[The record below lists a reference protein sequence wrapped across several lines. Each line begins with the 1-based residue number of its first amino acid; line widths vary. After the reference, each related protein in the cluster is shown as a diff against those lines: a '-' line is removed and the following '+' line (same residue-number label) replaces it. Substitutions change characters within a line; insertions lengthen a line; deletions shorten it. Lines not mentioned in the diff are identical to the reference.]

1 MADVRVITPD
11 DLDPSL
17 GFVGELYDD
26 TSLCPADSVGKVGIT
41 DLTRHLPRDIL
52 VGDGI
57 IVVNSNTGQARVA
70 DMSVVTGVRKPILWV
85 RYYEGEDF
93 VNDTGITD
101 QLPPIPVGGGR
112 LLYDFRSS
120 HFYKYAPLT
129 LNIRNHAP
137 FTAYWVRVNYTTWTL
152 EKVGSLSPA
161 GVHEEFSPS
170 AVTLRFSKSPQMQHY
185 DYDTGESWNYILCI
199 DYEDAE
205 DQYGI
210 SSTDIHRTLTNR
222 AGYPFDVGIELTLD
236 YGHAPT
242 VWTGPV
248 GSAHIE
254 RSGDTELRSSS
265 GAGRTFDVSIVREL
279 MT

>member
-1 MADVRVITPD
+1 MTDVKVITPD

-17 GFVGELYDD
+17 GFVGEFYYDN
-26 TSLCPADSVGKVGIT
+26 SLRPADSVGKVGIT
-41 DLTRHLPRDIL
+41 DLARHLPRDIL

-70 DMSVVTGVRKPILWV
+70 DMSVVTGVRKPILQV

-93 VNDTGITD
+93 VNDTGITN

-112 LLYDFRSS
+112 LLYDFQSS
-120 HFYKYAPLT
+120 YFHKYAPLT
-129 LNIRNHAP
+129 LNIRSPAP
-137 FTAYWVRVNYTTWTL
+137 FTAYWVKVNSTTWAL

-161 GVHEEFSPS
+161 GVHEEFSSS

-222 AGYPFDVGIELTLD
+222 AVYPFDVGIELTLD
-236 YGHAPT
+236 YTYAPT

-248 GSAHIE
+248 GSAYIE
-254 RSGDTELRSSS
+254 RSGDTDLRSSS
-265 GAGRTFDVSIVREL
+265 GAARTFDVSIVREL
-279 MT
+279 TT

>member
-1 MADVRVITPD
+1 MADVKVITPD

-17 GFVGELYDD
+17 GFVGELYYDN
-26 TSLCPADSVGKVGIT
+26 SLRPADSVGKVGIT

-70 DMSVVTGVRKPILWV
+70 DMSVVTGVRKPILQV

-93 VNDTGITD
+93 VNDMGITN

-112 LLYDFRSS
+112 LLYDFKSS
-120 HFYKYAPLT
+120 YFHKYAPLT
-129 LNIRNHAP
+129 LNIRSPAP
-137 FTAYWVRVNYTTWTL
+137 FTAYWVKVNSTTGAL

-210 SSTDIHRTLTNR
+210 SSTDIHKALTNH
-222 AGYPFDVGIELTLD
+222 AVYSFDVGIELTLD
-236 YGHAPT
+236 YTYAPT

-248 GSAHIE
+248 GSAYIE
-254 RSGDTELRSSS
+254 RSGDTDLRSSS
-265 GAGRTFDVSIVREL
+265 GAARTFDVSIVREL

>member
-1 MADVRVITPD
+1 MADVSVITPD

-41 DLTRHLPRDIL
+41 DLARHLPRDIL

-70 DMSVVTGVRKPILWV
+70 DMSVVTGVRKPILQV

-93 VNDTGITD
+93 ANDAGITD

-112 LLYDFRSS
+112 LLYDFQSS
-120 HFYKYAPLT
+120 HFHKYAPLT
-129 LNIRNHAP
+129 LNIRNHTP
-137 FTAYWVRVNYTTWTL
+137 FTAYWVRVNYTTRAL
-152 EKVGSLSPA
+152 EKAGSLSPA

-210 SSTDIHRTLTNR
+210 SSTDIHKTLTNR
-222 AGYPFDVGIELTLD
+222 ACCPYDIGIELTLD

-248 GSAHIE
+248 GSAHID
-254 RSGDTELRSSS
+254 RSADTDLRSSS
-265 GAGRTFDVSIVREL
+265 GVGRTFDVSIVREL
-279 MT
+279 PT

>member
-17 GFVGELYDD
+17 GFVGELYYDA
-26 TSLCPADSVGKVGIT
+26 SLRPADSVGKVGIT
-41 DLTRHLPRDIL
+41 DLARHLPRDIL

-70 DMSVVTGVRKPILWV
+70 DMSVVTGVRKPILQV
-85 RYYEGEDF
+85 RYYEGEYF

-112 LLYDFRSS
+112 LLYDFKSS
-120 HFYKYAPLT
+120 YFHKYAPLT
-129 LNIRNHAP
+129 LNIRSHAP

-152 EKVGSLSPA
+152 EKVGSLSPV
-161 GVHEEFSPS
+161 GVHEKFSPS
-170 AVTLRFSKSPQMQHY
+170 AVTLRFSQSPQMQHY

-210 SSTDIHRTLTNR
+210 SSTDIHTTLTNH
-222 AGYPFDVGIELTLD
+222 AVYPYDVGIELTLD

-248 GSAHIE
+248 GSAQID
-254 RSGDTELRSSS
+254 RSGDTDLRSSS
-265 GAGRTFDVSIVREL
+265 GASRTFDVSIVREL
-279 MT
+279 TT

>member
-1 MADVRVITPD
+1 MKDVKVITPA

-17 GFVGELYDD
+17 GFVEEFYYDN
-26 TSLCPADSVGKVGIT
+26 SLRPADSVGKVGIT
-41 DLTRHLPRDIL
+41 DLARHLPRDIL

-70 DMSVVTGVRKPILWV
+70 DMSVVTGVRKPILQV

-93 VNDTGITD
+93 VNDMGITN

-112 LLYDFRSS
+112 LLYDFKSS
-120 HFYKYAPLT
+120 YFHKYAPLT
-129 LNIRNHAP
+129 LNIRSHAP

-161 GVHEEFSPS
+161 GVHEEFSSS
-170 AVTLRFSKSPQMQHY
+170 AVTLRFSESPQMQHY

-210 SSTDIHRTLTNR
+210 SSTDMHKALTNR
-222 AGYPFDVGIELTLD
+222 AVYPFDVGIELTLD
-236 YGHAPT
+236 YTYAPT

-248 GSAHIE
+248 GSAYIE
-254 RSGDTELRSSS
+254 RSGDTDLRSSS
-265 GAGRTFDVSIVREL
+265 GAARTFDVSIVREL
-279 MT
+279 TT